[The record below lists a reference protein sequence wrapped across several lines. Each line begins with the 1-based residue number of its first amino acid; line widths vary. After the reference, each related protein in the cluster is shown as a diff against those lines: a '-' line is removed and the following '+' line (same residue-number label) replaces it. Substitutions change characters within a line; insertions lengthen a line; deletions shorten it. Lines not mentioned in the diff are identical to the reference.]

1 MRLFVALDACA
12 VTAASV
18 SGRLRGARLRG
29 FARAPLGPGA
39 LLPSPSAASL
49 ARSDEVRAAIR
60 QAVDGV
66 GFSGPRATLVLPDG
80 LARLVLLSPP
90 ADADP
95 RDFVRFRLAPTLP
108 WPAAETMVDVLPLGG
123 GRVVAAALRRAS
135 AAEQE
140 QALAAAGIEPE
151 RVHLAP
157 LLALQGALRWGPR
170 EAVHVLLGDAA
181 ACLVAVHEG
190 EPVALRSRRRDAS
203 TGEASRLAEEAR
215 RTVGLTGNGLGRPP
229 LLFWGVDAPRLCAE
243 IGAEAA
249 AADLPPE
256 AAQAAWLRGALT

>member
-29 FARAPLGPGA
+29 LARVPLAPGA
-39 LLPSPSAASL
+39 LAPSPSAPSL
-49 ARSDEVRAAIR
+49 ARADEVRAAIR
-60 QAVDGV
+60 QAVDRA
-66 GFSGPRATLVLPDG
+66 GFSGLRATLVLPDG
-80 LARLVLLSPP
+80 LARLALLSPP
-90 ADADP
+90 PDADV

-108 WPAAETMVDVLPLGG
+108 WPAGETMVDVLPVGG

-157 LLALQGALRWGPR
+157 LLALQGALRGGPR
-170 EAVHVLLGDAA
+170 EAVHVLLSDAA
-181 ACLVAVHEG
+181 ACLVAVHQG
-190 EPVALRSRRRDAS
+190 EPVALRSRRRDPS
-203 TGEASRLAEEAR
+203 SGEASRLAEEAR
-215 RTVGLTGNGLGRPP
+215 RAACLTGNGTGRPP
-229 LLFWGVDAPRLCAE
+229 LLFWGVDAPRLRAE
-243 IGAEAA
+243 IGAGAA
-249 AADLPPE
+249 SADAAPDE
-256 AAQAAWLRGALT
+256 AQAAWLRGALA